1 MATTYSKA
9 DLRNRALADIGV
21 LEAGEAAQPE
31 MVSFVDPICQ
41 QMLESLDD
49 ENILIF
55 DVSLPVST
63 AVIPGRIM
71 RALSNLLAWEISI
84 PYGRPRGEREPLVNA
99 LRRQVLQGGDPIPVR
114 TDYF

>member
-21 LEAGEAAQPE
+21 LEAGEAAEPE

-49 ENILIF
+49 ENLLIF
-55 DVSLPVST
+55 DPSLAVST
-63 AVIPGRIM
+63 AVIPGRVM
-71 RALSNLLAWEISI
+71 RALSNLLGWEIAP
-84 PYGRPRGEREPLVNA
+84 PYSRPRGDRESLVNA

-114 TDYF
+114 AEYF